1 MLKLGADPNSKD
13 IEGNTA
19 LHLCIKQMIEIRQN
33 QDRDDEDGQMA
44 LNEEAFEILKNI
56 SKELL
61 FSGCSREILNDD
73 GNTARDLFELNES
86 LFNDDE
92 L

>member
-1 MLKLGADPNSKD
+1 
-13 IEGNTA
+13 
-19 LHLCIKQMIEIRQN
+19 
-33 QDRDDEDGQMA
+33 MA
-44 LNEEAFEILKNI
+44 LNEEGFDILKNI